1 MQVVKIGFLYLLGHK
16 IAVVETT
23 EDSDFGRY
31 DKNTAT
37 IYVFAGL
44 TASIKVSTI
53 LHEALE
59 AGVEIQVGDQW
70 EKHGEADKLELIT
83 RLHESAVFALH
94 RDKRNRWFVE
104 QLTDG

>member
-1 MQVVKIGFLYLLGHK
+1 MPVVKLGTIYLMGHK
-16 IAVVETT
+16 IAVTETA

-44 TASIKVSTI
+44 TASIKISTI
-53 LHEALE
+53 LHEILE

-70 EKHGEADKLELIT
+70 EKHSEADKLELIT
-83 RLHESAVFALH
+83 RLHESTVFALH